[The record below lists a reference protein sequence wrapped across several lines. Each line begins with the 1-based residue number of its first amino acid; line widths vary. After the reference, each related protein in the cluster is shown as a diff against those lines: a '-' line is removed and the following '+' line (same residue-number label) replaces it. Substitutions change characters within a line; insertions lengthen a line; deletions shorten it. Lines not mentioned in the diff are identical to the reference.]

1 MYKDEI
7 VPHMELLHIWVDC
20 SSDLLDPILEA
31 WLKWE
36 LSNDEW
42 SHIWLILDWSIVEE
56 HMSISM
62 YDFLLTH
69 LCSVISIAVICHAW
83 GIGLGL
89 SSYSGISPHS
99 WSELMGYIC
108 LIHWWLDCDYY
119 GIFWRF
125 LCLYLFCGCLVV
137 DVKVNFWIWYDW
149 LIICLFYCLELLMRF
164 LWGLL
169 SVAIIRIH
177 IHSCDIYISN
187 RKTSSVCK
195 DKLICFVAGY
205 LLDAGH
211 ESVRYWYGVPTP
223 FGDIFCQVK
232 THKSES
238 PLFISTCS
246 KENITFGQW

>member
-108 LIHWWLDCDYY
+108 LIHWWLDCDCY
-119 GIFWRF
+119 GIFRWF
-125 LCLYLFCGCLVV
+125 LRCLYLFCGCLMV
-137 DVKVNFWIWYDW
+137 DVQVN
-149 LIICLFYCLELLMRF
+149 LESGMPGSF
-164 LWGLL
+164 SFSFVTWNLWGGSCEAWFLLL
-169 SVAIIRIH
+169 SSV
-177 IHSCDIYISN
+177 SLSTSVIS
-187 RKTSSVCK
+187 
-195 DKLICFVAGY
+195 I
-205 LLDAGH
+205 
-211 ESVRYWYGVPTP
+211 
-223 FGDIFCQVK
+223 
-232 THKSES
+232 S
-238 PLFISTCS
+238 PIGLTLRSLKI
-246 KENITFGQW
+246 N